1 MRRSP
6 KADLKATRMGLITTT
21 GSKDDLR
28 FAPPRFEMI
37 WTITKPATSS
47 IIAAL
52 PRITPNRVLTNPVV
66 DRMVNVVPILVEQ
79 MDAPA
84 ANA

>member
-1 MRRSP
+1 
-6 KADLKATRMGLITTT
+6 
-21 GSKDDLR
+21 
-28 FAPPRFEMI
+28 MI